1 MRRAVQN
8 LMTLDEFLAWEG
20 DQSERYEFADG
31 VVVMMTGG
39 SAAHSVIS
47 LNLALA
53 LRHALRDSGCRPFSS
68 DMKVLA
74 NNTVRY
80 PDVSV
85 TCSPVSD
92 GDTVLPEPVLI
103 IEVVSPSTARTDRG
117 RKKFDYFATPSIRQY
132 AIVEQEE
139 RLIDLYTRTVD
150 GWVNEIVTDGGALTL
165 SSVGV
170 EIALDAIYEDT
181 ELDAT
186 RPPADGMPARAG

>member
-1 MRRAVQN
+1 MPGAARN
-8 LMTLDEFLAWEG
+8 LMTLDEFLAWEREQPG
-20 DQSERYEFADG
+20 RYEFADG
-31 VVVMMTGG
+31 VIVMMTGG

-53 LRHALRDSGCRPFSS
+53 LRHALRGSGCRPFSS

-103 IEVVSPSTARTDRG
+103 VEVVSPSTARSDRG
-117 RKKFDYFATPSIRQY
+117 RKKFDYFATSSIRQY
-132 AIVEQEE
+132 VIVEQEE
-139 RLIDLYTRTVD
+139 RLIDLYTRTPE
-150 GWVNEIVTDGGALTL
+150 GWVNEIVTDDAVLKL
-165 SSVGV
+165 SSIGV
-170 EIALDAIYEDT
+170 EIAVDAIYEDT

-186 RPPADGMPARAG
+186 RPPADGVPIQAG

>member
-1 MRRAVQN
+1 
-8 LMTLDEFLAWEG
+8 MTLDEFVAWERE
-20 DQSERYEFADG
+20 QPERYEFADG
-31 VVVMMTGG
+31 VFVMMTGG

-47 LNLALA
+47 LNLAVA
-53 LRHALRDSGCRPFSS
+53 LRHALRGSGCRPFGS

-92 GDTVLPEPVLI
+92 ADTVLPEPVLI

-117 RKKFDYFATPSIRQY
+117 RKKFDYFATSSIRQY

-139 RLIDLYTRTVD
+139 RLIDLYTRTAE
-150 GWVNEIVTDGGALTL
+150 GWVNEIVTDDALLKL

-170 EIALDAIYEDT
+170 EIGLDAIYEDT
-181 ELDAT
+181 ELDVT
-186 RPPADGMPARAG
+186 RPPADGTPARVG

>member
-1 MRRAVQN
+1 MPGAAQN
-8 LMTLDEFLAWEG
+8 LMTLDEFLAWERE
-20 DQSERYEFADG
+20 QPERYEFADG

-53 LRHALRDSGCRPFSS
+53 LRHALRGSGCRPFSS

-74 NNTVRY
+74 NNAVRY
-80 PDVSV
+80 PDISV
-85 TCSPVSD
+85 TCSPVGD
-92 GDTVLPEPVLI
+92 GDTVLPEPVLV
-103 IEVVSPSTARTDRG
+103 IEVLSPSTARTGRG

-139 RLIDLYTRTVD
+139 RLIDLYTRTAE
-150 GWVNEIVTDGGALTL
+150 GWVNEIVADDGMLKL
-165 SSVGV
+165 SSIGV

-181 ELDAT
+181 ELDPT